1 MNANTKQENLNM
13 DSPVYYWNCETQQ
26 IELWVEPKRT
36 VVYDDGQIVIVPEGM
51 RYEQQRTRG
60 LLRCTK

>member
-1 MNANTKQENLNM
+1 M